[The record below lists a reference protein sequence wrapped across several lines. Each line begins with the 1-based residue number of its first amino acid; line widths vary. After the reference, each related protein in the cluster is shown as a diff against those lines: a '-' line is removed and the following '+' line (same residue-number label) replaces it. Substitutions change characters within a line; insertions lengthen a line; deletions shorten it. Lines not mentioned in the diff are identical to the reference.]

1 MAGVP
6 ITARA
11 VSFEYRG
18 ANRPVPVLAGFDLDV
33 APGERIAVMGPSGAG
48 KTTLLALLGGLERVQ
63 EGSIVVGTTA
73 LGALR
78 GDALAAYR
86 HASVGFVFQ
95 HFGLLGNLTAHEN
108 VELAMTLGAVDRRRR
123 RGRAD
128 ELLAA
133 VGIADRAD
141 HRPAQLSGG
150 ESQRV
155 ALARA
160 LANEPPLVL
169 ADEPT
174 GNLDGTTATVVL
186 DLLDEIAR
194 ERGVTMVTVTHDPL
208 VASPRDADGR
218 APRHRS
224 GAGMTWADAAT
235 AAFRSLARRF
245 GRATLTVLAVAL
257 AAALLSALLIIS
269 GAART
274 RVLTQLSK
282 GGPLAGIQVAPAAPA
297 PDALDTDNPKPGRAR
312 PIAVSTIRRIE
323 RLPGVRSVVSLET
336 TPVIVSPPDPEE
348 DPYQDT
354 LAGADLTHLSSL
366 PITVVTG
373 RTPLPGSRTEVAVTE
388 GYLHRVGLQR
398 ADAAKVVGTELEIG
412 APRVF
417 ARERAGSTCEAGGPA
432 PRSSASSPN
441 RSSTHR

>member
-1 MAGVP
+1 
-6 ITARA
+6 
-11 VSFEYRG
+11 
-18 ANRPVPVLAGFDLDV
+18 VLAGFDLDV

-95 HFGLLGNLTAHEN
+95 HFGLLGNLTAREN

-208 VASPRDADGR
+208 VASR
-218 APRHRS
+218 AMR
-224 GAGMTWADAAT
+224 TVE
-235 AAFRSLARRF
+235 L
-245 GRATLTVLAVAL
+245 RAIEAE
-257 AAALLSALLIIS
+257 
-269 GAART
+269 
-274 RVLTQLSK
+274 
-282 GGPLAGIQVAPAAPA
+282 PA
-297 PDALDTDNPKPGRAR
+297 
-312 PIAVSTIRRIE
+312 
-323 RLPGVRSVVSLET
+323 
-336 TPVIVSPPDPEE
+336 
-348 DPYQDT
+348 
-354 LAGADLTHLSSL
+354 
-366 PITVVTG
+366 
-373 RTPLPGSRTEVAVTE
+373 
-388 GYLHRVGLQR
+388 
-398 ADAAKVVGTELEIG
+398 
-412 APRVF
+412 
-417 ARERAGSTCEAGGPA
+417 
-432 PRSSASSPN
+432 
-441 RSSTHR
+441 